1 MGKTK
6 AKNPTLAQKKLMT
19 AAGLISRNWYVLKET
34 EEELHLVSKGSG
46 KTRKISK
53 AKIEEKQTKERRK
66 R

>member
-6 AKNPTLAQKKLMT
+6 AKNPTLAQKKLMA
-19 AAGLISRNWYVLKET
+19 AAGLIPRNWYVLKET

-53 AKIEEKQTKERRK
+53 KEMQEKLEKERK
-66 R
+66 RR

>member
-6 AKNPTLAQKKLMT
+6 AKNPTLAQKKLIA
-19 AAGLISRNWYVLKET
+19 AAGLIPRNWYVLKDT
-34 EEELHLVSKGSG
+34 ENELHLVSKGSG

-53 AKIEEKQTKERRK
+53 TDKGERR

>member
-6 AKNPTLAQKKLMT
+6 AKNPTLAQKKIM
-19 AAGLISRNWYVLKET
+19 ASAGLIPRNWYVLKDT
-34 EEELHLVSKGSG
+34 ENDLHLVSKGSG

-53 AKIEEKQTKERRK
+53 SDKGEIK